1 MGVNDRGFFFG
12 CPEGR
17 WEKRKNTNGTDG
29 LTLRIEWWPVA
40 ATAEEEEVVA
50 VVSLFVEGVVGI
62 PAPSRPSFQEEVR
75 ASRAAAAWLRWPL
88 PKLVARRLPPPLNMV
103 ENMSRM
109 PEIKSQ
115 SRSNQY
121 IESRFQ
127 SNMRKKSCI
136 YATPTNETREKVLNQ
151 IANVKKKQLK
161 NNGNVRHRRRMEGRI
176 KFKTHLTFLSLS
188 VRNDWDGYNCVCNPI
203 CIEYHATS
211 SSLSHSH
218 THTHAHG
225 IPFLLMNLI
234 HHNFWFIVFLGGFCL
249 SAVIICAEKSSST
262 LMSWL

>member
-1 MGVNDRGFFFG
+1 MTEPQRALTTGFFRLSRG
-12 CPEGR
+12 PLG
-17 WEKRKNTNGTDG
+17 KRKNTNGTDG
-29 LTLRIEWWPVA
+29 LTLRIEWWPVVA
-40 ATAEEEEVVA
+40 AAAEEEV

-121 IESRFQ
+121 IISIPIKHEK
-127 SNMRKKSCI
+127 KKSCI
-136 YATPTNETREKVLNQ
+136 CNTYERDSRKSFKSNCKREKKT
-151 IANVKKKQLK
+151 KKKTTGMSATAAVWKRELNSK
-161 NNGNVRHRRRMEGRI
+161 HI
-176 KFKTHLTFLSLS
+176 WPFSLS

-211 SSLSHSH
+211 SFLSHSH
-218 THTHAHG
+218 THTHG

-249 SAVIICAEKSSST
+249 SVVIICAEKSSST

>member
-1 MGVNDRGFFFG
+1 MESILKLGLLTRRLRVSESCREMKSKYIYLWISRLMTEPQWALTTGFFRLSRG
-12 CPEGR
+12 PLG
-17 WEKRKNTNGTDG
+17 KRKNTNGTDG

-40 ATAEEEEVVA
+40 VAAAAEEEV

-121 IESRFQ
+121 IISIPIKHE
-127 SNMRKKSCI
+127 
-136 YATPTNETREKVLNQ
+136 
-151 IANVKKKQLK
+151 KKKKLYMQHLRTRLEK
-161 NNGNVRHRRRMEGRI
+161 
-176 KFKTHLTFLSLS
+176 KF
-188 VRNDWDGYNCVCNPI
+188 
-203 CIEYHATS
+203 
-211 SSLSHSH
+211 
-218 THTHAHG
+218 
-225 IPFLLMNLI
+225 
-234 HHNFWFIVFLGGFCL
+234 
-249 SAVIICAEKSSST
+249 
-262 LMSWL
+262 